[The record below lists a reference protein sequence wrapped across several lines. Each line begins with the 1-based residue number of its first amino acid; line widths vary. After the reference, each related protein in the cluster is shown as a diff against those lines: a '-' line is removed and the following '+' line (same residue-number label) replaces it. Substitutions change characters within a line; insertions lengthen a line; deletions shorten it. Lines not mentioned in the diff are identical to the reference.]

1 MSPDSCARKQ
11 AGAGL
16 PVALFVITVLA
27 LLVAVM
33 AQLQQSSGEAV
44 SLQVQSQRALFAAE
58 SGAQVA
64 VREVLEGSGCSS
76 VSSPKMFTVPGLSG
90 CRAVMTCESISAEL
104 TGKSPAEDI
113 FTLTST
119 GQCGTGIDGA
129 ERVVEVKVR

>member
-1 MSPDSCARKQ
+1 MSPDLYVRKQ
-11 AGAGL
+11 SGAGL

-33 AQLQQSSGEAV
+33 AQLQQGSAEAV
-44 SLQVQSQRALFAAE
+44 SLQIQSQRALFAAE

-64 VREVLEGSGCSS
+64 VREALEGSGCGA
-76 VSSPKMFTVPGLSG
+76 VSSPKTFTAPGLSD
-90 CRAVMTCESISAEL
+90 CRAVLACASVSAEL
-104 TGKSPAEDI
+104 TGKSPAEEI

-119 GQCGTGIDGA
+119 GQCGTGLDRA